1 MRKLSISTIIHSLT
15 SSLHLPCLTRSLPS
29 PLCFSYLRSCPQLKS
44 STCQFSHF
52 PLQFCSELVCWP
64 FFPPSLCYHPLHNY
78 PHTAKQLLWL
88 QKYLQIYNK
97 KKTGNDT
104 NNFTITSFP
113 THHSK
118 IVKKKKLLHN
128 SHNNLYKIPDWYLA
142 PSPDLNATFTTIPHN
157 ILLHALTLIG
167 ITGIPLDWF
176 KSYFFNCTQPNS
188 LRSAFPTTP
197 RTTGVP
203 QGSVLGPVLFFF
215 VFLIIYLLLIINI
228 LVNTAYIITSTW
240 MAHSSNSPGCLI

>member
-29 PLCFSYLRSCPQLKS
+29 PLCFSYLRSCTQLKS

-52 PLQFCSELVCWP
+52 PLQVCSELVCWP

-88 QKYLQIYNK
+88 QKYLQIYNN

-118 IVKKKKLLHN
+118 IVKNKSCFTTPTTICVKFLTDIWPHHPTWMQPLL
-128 SHNNLYKIPDWYLA
+128 
-142 PSPDLNATFTTIPHN
+142 PSPTTFFSMH
-157 ILLHALTLIG
+157 
-167 ITGIPLDWF
+167 
-176 KSYFFNCTQPNS
+176 S
-188 LRSAFPTTP
+188 L
-197 RTTGVP
+197 
-203 QGSVLGPVLFFF
+203 
-215 VFLIIYLLLIINI
+215 
-228 LVNTAYIITSTW
+228 
-240 MAHSSNSPGCLI
+240 